1 MGGQHVWSL
10 VDCEQ
15 ESRVEISPLI
25 EVTLNSFFWEQFHS
39 LTACRSMRATT
50 HTMCSSTSDVG
61 DVIHASVPKGN
72 SQPILFQCLPKTV
85 TDCFASVRAAGE
97 KEENARRSRRE
108 VKEVAS

>member
-15 ESRVEISPLI
+15 DSRAEISPLI
-25 EVTLNSFFWEQFHS
+25 EVTLNRFFWEQFHS
-39 LTACRSMRATT
+39 HTAGVCKRPHTPCAALILTYY
-50 HTMCSSTSDVG
+50 

-85 TDCFASVRAAGE
+85 NCFASARAAGE